1 MNGHVR
7 VGKEEES
14 AGWNRL
20 AEDWQ
25 VYGQR
30 SVVVGASSSLMV
42 IGRSDSE

>member
-14 AGWNRL
+14 AGWNR
-20 AEDWQ
+20 EDWQ